1 MLIPNKG
8 NGKLERRGSQLCKS
22 IKRKG
27 GTSHNQDFFFF
38 NCSSSVTASF
48 SSDSGYLPRVMKTW
62 SQESIKTRL
71 DEAGIKEKTIMQ
83 YRYSV
88 TDELD

>member
-1 MLIPNKG
+1 M
-8 NGKLERRGSQLCKS
+8 KS
-22 IKRKG
+22 G
-27 GTSHNQDFFFF
+27 
-38 NCSSSVTASF
+38 
-48 SSDSGYLPRVMKTW
+48 

-71 DEAGIKEKTIMQ
+71 DEADIKEKTITQ